1 LKIVGWVIGLAA
13 VGALVM
19 MAVAGVSGATGIL
32 VTGVAIVS
40 MIALG
45 SLMGGR
51 NTPNKAPY
59 RTQAAAGPA
68 DAGPAAARPA
78 DAGPAEAGSTA
89 AALPED
95 DTEVP

>member
-1 LKIVGWVIGLAA
+1 MRILGWVIGLVA
-13 VGALVM
+13 VGALVLL
-19 MAVAGVSGATGIL
+19 AVAGVSAAIGVL

-59 RTQAAAGPA
+59 RAPG
-68 DAGPAAARPA
+68 DAGTPEARSAAPS
-78 DAGPAEAGSTA
+78 P
-89 AALPED
+89 PED
-95 DTEVP
+95 DTEAP